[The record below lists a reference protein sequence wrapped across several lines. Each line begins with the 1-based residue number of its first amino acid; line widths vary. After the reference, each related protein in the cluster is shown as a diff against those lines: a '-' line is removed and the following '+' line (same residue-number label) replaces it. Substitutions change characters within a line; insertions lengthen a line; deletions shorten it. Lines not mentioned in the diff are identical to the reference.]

1 MVIYKFYLYLTRV
14 KSLPT
19 LSKVSQKDIAE
30 SLNISRVTVTKA
42 LQGDPDIARET
53 VRKVKERALEMG
65 YIPDFIGRSLA
76 SKRTFTIGLV
86 VPKIAHSFFSYSIER
101 MYEAARKR
109 GYNIIPTV
117 SFEDE
122 DRELDNMRTLLSM
135 RVDGI
140 ILDIAQNSKE
150 NSGYELARR
159 SACKVLFY
167 DRCPA
172 SFHGASILTDDR
184 NSAFG
189 LTRLL
194 IQKGYRKIYHFAGPF
209 FLNISQERKKGY
221 EAAMHE
227 AGLPSHI
234 FNSDMTIAGGL
245 RALKKLKESGELP
258 DAVIAVNDPVA
269 HGVYE
274 AACDLGLRIPE
285 DIAVAGFGDVNTSAL
300 LRPPMTSIQPPL
312 DLMAEAAVET
322 LVRMIEND
330 QEDFEPRIF
339 ETTLIERG
347 ST

>member
-1 MVIYKFYLYLTRV
+1 MN
-14 KSLPT
+14 
-19 LSKVSQKDIAE
+19 KVSQKDIAE

-42 LQGDPDIARET
+42 LLSDPEIARET

-86 VPKIAHSFFSYSIER
+86 VPKIAHSFFSYSIEQ

-140 ILDIAQNSKE
+140 ILDIAQNSRK

-159 SACKVLFY
+159 AGCKVLFY

-172 SFHGASILTDDR
+172 SFKGASILSDDR
-184 NSAFG
+184 NSSHR

-194 IQKGYRKIYHFAGPF
+194 IDKGYRKIYHFAGPS
-209 FLNISQERKKGY
+209 FLNISQERKTGY

-227 AGLPSHI
+227 AKIPSHI
-234 FNSDMTIAGGL
+234 FKVDLTKSAGL
-245 RALKKLKESGELP
+245 MALKRLNESGELP
-258 DAVIAVNDPVA
+258 DAVLAVNDPVA
-269 HGVYE
+269 HGVCE
-274 AACDLGLRIPE
+274 AANDLGLRIPE
-285 DIAVAGFGDVNTSAL
+285 DIAVAGFGDVDKSAL
-300 LRPPMTSIQPPL
+300 LRPPMTSVRPPL
-312 DLMAEAAVET
+312 DLMAEASVET

-330 QEDFEPRIF
+330 QEDFEPIVF
-339 ETTLIERG
+339 ETTVIERG

>member
-1 MVIYKFYLYLTRV
+1 
-14 KSLPT
+14 

-42 LQGDPDIARET
+42 IQSDPEIARET
-53 VRKVKERALEMG
+53 VRKVKERAHEMG

-86 VPKIAHSFFSYSIER
+86 VPKIAHSFFSYSIEQ

-140 ILDIAQNSKE
+140 ILDIAQNSKK
-150 NSGYELARR
+150 NSGYELAMR
-159 SACKVLFY
+159 AGCKVLFY

-172 SFHGASILTDDR
+172 SFHGASVLTDDR
-184 NSAFG
+184 NSSYG

-194 IQKGYRKIYHFAGPF
+194 IDKGYRKIYHFAGPS
-209 FLNISQERKKGY
+209 FLNISRGRKKGY

-234 FNSDMTIAGGL
+234 FNTDMTIDGGIM
-245 RALKKLKESGELP
+245 ALKRLNESGELP
-258 DAVIAVNDPVA
+258 DAVLAVNDPVA

-274 AACDLGLRIPE
+274 AARDLGLRIPE

-300 LRPPMTSIQPPL
+300 LRPPMTSVRPPL

-330 QEDFEPRIF
+330 EEDFEPLIF
-339 ETTLIERG
+339 ETNLVERG